1 VRVINN
7 TSTGNRILRNSI
19 FSNVSRGIDLVGGY
33 EDAAGTTANDPGDA
47 DFDPNNLQ
55 NFPVLSGARTL
66 SGETTIKGEL
76 SSTPEKNFIIRFFSN
91 SPGGDEGKKFIGQ
104 KKVTTNVKGRAVFTF
119 VPARKVGVGRAITA
133 AATGPGGNTS
143 EFSAPR
149 TVAVA

>member
-1 VRVINN
+1 VCGRH
-7 TSTGNRILRNSI
+7 
-19 FSNVSRGIDLVGGY
+19 
-33 EDAAGTTANDPGDA
+33 A

-76 SSTPEKNFIIRFFSN
+76 NSTPEKNFIIRFFSN